1 MMNAYYDAAKKAG
14 VKILY
19 EAEVVDFEIAD
30 GEFRS
35 ASVIIEGKPA
45 KVNAKT
51 LIAAS
56 GGFES
61 NIQWLKEAW
70 GPMADNF
77 LIRGTPYNKGTVL
90 KRLLALGAES
100 ISDSKEGHMVAI
112 DGRSPKFDG

>member
-45 KVNAKT
+45 KVNAKYFDRR
-51 LIAAS
+51 LRRIRIEHPS
-56 GGFES
+56 G
-61 NIQWLKEAW
+61 
-70 GPMADNF
+70 
-77 LIRGTPYNKGTVL
+77 
-90 KRLLALGAES
+90 
-100 ISDSKEGHMVAI
+100 
-112 DGRSPKFDG
+112 